1 MQPRKYKLGYQ
12 KYHRWFEY
20 RFLNSTVFIQSLE
33 LDLSCWS
40 FLAHI
45 KDCINPESIFHLSSH
60 NTILNFRQFINYALV
75 YLFLVL
81 RYIGLPI
88 LQSWIIKVK
97 VDVFLFNFLAY
108 LFTFSSTEEST
119 YWEFDMKNTCL
130 QCLNFYLRNAKYT
143 DKINNSVTPL
153 HFF

>member
-1 MQPRKYKLGYQ
+1 MRPRKYKLGYQ

-33 LDLSCWS
+33 LY
-40 FLAHI
+40 LADPSLTHI
-45 KDCINPESIFHLSSH
+45 KDCINPESIFHLSSP
-60 NTILNFRQFINYALV
+60 NIILSFRQFINYALF
-75 YLFLVL
+75 YLFLIL
-81 RYIGLPI
+81 RYIGLLT

-108 LFTFSSTEEST
+108 LFTFSSTKVST
-119 YWEFDMKNTCL
+119 YWEFYMKNICL
-130 QCLNFYLRNAKYT
+130 QCLNVYLRNAKYT
-143 DKINNSVTPL
+143 DKINNSVNPL